1 MATKDTPKDISPA
14 DLAPANQNAPEVP
27 VDPLAGLSEDNANA
41 FVQDLLDDAET
52 LRGEKE
58 TLLERI
64 DDNRQT
70 LRRIARTGHLSEKQA
85 AAIKLWYPDRQ
96 KKGEETTDNGAAA

>member
-1 MATKDTPKDISPA
+1 MPQPKNTA
-14 DLAPANQNAPEVP
+14 AKEKAEKK
-27 VDPLAGLSEDNANA
+27 DPLEGLSDENANA
-41 FVQDLLDDAET
+41 FVQDLLEDADS
-52 LRGEKE
+52 LSKEKY

-85 AAIKLWYPDRQ
+85 AAIKLWYPERQ
-96 KKGEETTDNGAAA
+96 KKEGEEETTPAAASDAKNGAAA